1 MCAVFRSPFYR
12 SGPELARL
20 ISQALKQ
27 GELLLVGSAA
37 EESQRQ
43 FAEMGSKAVVCAS
56 CADLHTRLH
65 QDAMAA
71 PRFAAAFWFYSA
83 QESEDDYVAEE
94 LSRCAKEIML
104 IPGIGASVA
113 GRRPKLVETF
123 QRFGFVPDYECD
135 LTGIDSGALRL
146 VRQELGSSKLSLTG
160 VESALA
166 RLHAAR
172 ERLQRSLRTRMSEL
186 EAADRHIAR
195 LEEQILKLKK
205 AQREVKRLQQEKQAL
220 HKSPERKI
228 GQVLLAP
235 YRLPQK
241 LIRKLR
247 GSTVRAKGTAPP
259 AETLEYQNWLEQ
271 QRPTPE
277 QLAAMRK
284 EASNFRNRPLVS
296 VITPV
301 FNTIVTRLG
310 ETVGS
315 VLAQAYDN
323 WELIVVDD
331 GSTDVDLPK
340 YLANLPKRDAR
351 IRVLRLDRNCGI
363 SAATNHGIQQAQGEW
378 IGLLDHDDLLEPDAL
393 FEAARLLQEHPDA
406 DLIYSDED
414 KITETGF
421 GRPHFKPDWSPDYF
435 FSQNYFCHFTMFRRS
450 LARKVGG
457 FRSEFDGSQDYDV
470 FMRMIEHTERI
481 YHIPRVLYHWR
492 QTEDSLAQN
501 IRCKQGALEAGRR
514 AVEEHFQ
521 RSGERA
527 HVAVDWRTY
536 GYWVRRELIEPKRI
550 SIIIPTRDQIELLS
564 RCVQSICAKTSYP
577 NYEIVVIDNDS
588 QSEEARRYFSQFPH
602 RLLHYEGPFNYSA
615 INNFAVEQTESPW
628 LLFLNNDIEATDTE
642 WLNVMAEHIQR
653 PEIGAVGARLL
664 YPDDTVQHGGVVLG
678 AGLGRIA
685 ANAFRGFAAEHPGVV
700 KQLQLT
706 RNYSCVTGACLL
718 TRRDVFMEV
727 GGFDEQHLP
736 VTFNDVDFCL
746 KLRRAGY
753 LIVYTPFAKLYHH
766 ESATRRRSRLEPLES
781 EIMRKRWGKLLERDP
796 YYNPNLSRERADFSL
811 GK

>member
-1 MCAVFRSPFYR
+1 MFRSPFYPF
-12 SGPELARL
+12 GPELARI
-20 ISQALKQ
+20 ISQALKR
-27 GELLLVGSAA
+27 GECLLVGAAA
-37 EESQRQ
+37 EELQRQ
-43 FAEMGSKAVVCAS
+43 FAEVGSKAVVCAS
-56 CADLHTRLH
+56 RTDLRAKL
-65 QDAMAA
+65 QSDATAV
-71 PRFAAAFWFYSA
+71 PRFEVALWFYPA
-83 QESEDDYVAEE
+83 EESEDDYLAEE
-94 LSRCAKEIML
+94 LSRCAKDIVL
-104 IPGIGASVA
+104 VPGIGASVA

-123 QRFGFVPDYECD
+123 QAFGFLPNYESD
-135 LTGIDSGALRL
+135 VTGIDAGALCL
-146 VRQELGSSKLSLTG
+146 VRQQSGSNQLSLAG
-160 VESALA
+160 VESAFA
-166 RLHAAR
+166 RLHSAR
-172 ERLQRSLRTRMSEL
+172 ERLQRMLWTRMSEL

-195 LEEQILKLKK
+195 LEEQLLKLKK
-205 AQREVKRLQQEKQAL
+205 VHREVKRLQQEKQAL

-247 GSTVRAKGTAPP
+247 GSSVFAKDTASIVE
-259 AETLEYQNWLEQ
+259 ALEYQRWLER
-271 QRPTPE
+271 QRPRPG
-277 QLAAMRK
+277 QLAAMRR
-284 EASNFRNRPLVS
+284 EASNFENRPLIS

-301 FNTIVTRLG
+301 FNAAVAQLD

-340 YLANLPKRDAR
+340 YVADLSKRDTR
-351 IRVLRLDRNCGI
+351 IRVFKLDRNRGI
-363 SAATNHGIQQAQGEW
+363 SAATNHGIEQAQGEW
-378 IGLLDHDDLLEPDAL
+378 IGLLDHDDLLEQDAL
-393 FEAARLLQEHPDA
+393 FEVARLLQKHPDA

-414 KITETGF
+414 KITKSGF
-421 GRPHFKPDWSPDYF
+421 GRPHFKPDWSPDYL
-435 FSQNYFCHFTMFRRS
+435 FSQNYFCHLTMFRRS
-450 LARKVGG
+450 LVHKVGG
-457 FRSEFDGSQDYDV
+457 FRSEFDGSQDHDL
-470 FMRMIEHTERI
+470 FLRIIEHTERI

-492 QTEDSLAQN
+492 QTEDSLSQN

-521 RSGERA
+521 RTGERV
-527 HVAVDWRTY
+527 HVTVDWRTY

-564 RCVQSICAKTSYP
+564 LCVQSICAKTSYP

-588 QSEEARRYFSQFPH
+588 QSEEARSYFSHFPH
-602 RLLHYEGPFNYSA
+602 RLLRYEGPFNYSA

-628 LLFLNNDIEATDTE
+628 LLFLNNDIEAIDTE
-642 WLNVMAEHIQR
+642 WLNIMAEHIQR

-664 YPDDTVQHGGVVLG
+664 FPDDTIQHGGAVLG

-685 ANAFRGFAAEHPGVV
+685 AHAFRGFPAEHPGVV
-700 KQLQLT
+700 KQLQMT

-727 GGFDEQHLP
+727 GGFDEQQLP

-746 KLRRAGY
+746 KLRHAGY

-766 ESATRRRSRLEPLES
+766 ESASRRRSRLEPPES
-781 EIMRKRWGKLLERDP
+781 EIMRERWREMLERDP

-811 GK
+811 ELS